1 MKIFKLAAIAAELAV
16 CISCS
21 SDKPDNTNHY
31 LQEMT
36 GRYRLSEI
44 YTDEPV
50 DIDLNGTYNT
60 DLTQEICM
68 AVWPF
73 EFLTAEITN
82 NYYTRVSYNVPVYS
96 LPEVYPA
103 EPCFATAST
112 GYYLDVSKSDGAVT
126 ITERPDNLEQERGTL
141 QTVSYNNDTLHLI
154 MSREFITADGWKPFV
169 LHMVYKK
176 DPSLN

>member
-1 MKIFKLAAIAAELAV
+1 MKILNLAAIAAVLAV
-16 CISCS
+16 CLSCS
-21 SDKPDNTNHY
+21 NDKPDDTNHY

-44 YTDEPV
+44 YTEEPV

-82 NYYTRVSYNVPVYS
+82 NYYTKVTYNVPVYS

-112 GYYLDVSKSDGAVT
+112 GYYLEVSKSDGAVT
-126 ITERPDNLEQERGTL
+126 ITERPGNLEQERGTL
-141 QTVSYNNDTLHLI
+141 QTVNYENDTLHLM

-176 DPSLN
+176 NPSLN